1 MNMDKNKREKV
12 DSVLKIIFI
21 IAMIMA
27 SYLIGE
33 DRGINEGYDKGYTK
47 GQNYTKDTAGLRMG
61 GDKTKVEALDKAKEY
76 DAGGDWICVNVRN
89 MDYER
94 AVEVCQHEAAHE
106 IFAEI
111 LETNPDKIDEVMR
124 VVEK

>member
-1 MNMDKNKREKV
+1 MNMDKKEKV

-21 IAMIMA
+21 IAMLA
-27 SYLIGE
+27 VAYLIG
-33 DRGINEGYDKGYTK
+33 DYRGINEGYDKGYTK

-76 DAGGDWICVNVRN
+76 DVGGDWVCVNVRN

-106 IFAEI
+106 ICAEI